1 MPDWPYEILARCPLA
16 TVVVAA
22 DGAVA
27 YANAAARELVDELAA
42 VDPATWSHV
51 RDAARTE
58 RPLRLAMTS
67 GRAWQ
72 LRAWAVTDGAVALA
86 GARVPRPDE
95 RVDRVRDGLGL
106 GHDEAVLALMAARG
120 LSNKAIANCIDVP
133 LGTVSTRL
141 WRLYRKLEV
150 RNRAELASVVA
161 ERESVEVRLGG
172 SDNLER
178 GEPR

>member
-1 MPDWPYEILARCPLA
+1 
-16 TVVVAA
+16 
-22 DGAVA
+22 
-27 YANAAARELVDELAA
+27 
-42 VDPATWSHV
+42 
-51 RDAARTE
+51 
-58 RPLRLAMTS
+58 MTS